1 MDRDLVVGSSVAAAV
16 VAIALL
22 LIIFIFVRRQ
32 WSHAEERKLRIRAQL
47 SGLTYGDDEVFLNVA
62 DPPFSTFSLL
72 WVDPLTGG
80 SAEAR
85 SSNRMEG
92 VERLWLFSSVSAPV
106 WKSETKFGTFEA
118 SQNTLGETAMQYLY
132 LILVFNQ

>member
-47 SGLTYGDDEVFLNVA
+47 SGLTYGDDEVILHVA

-72 WVDPLTGG
+72 WIH
-80 SAEAR
+80 
-85 SSNRMEG
+85 
-92 VERLWLFSSVSAPV
+92 WLH
-106 WKSETKFGTFEA
+106 
-118 SQNTLGETAMQYLY
+118 
-132 LILVFNQ
+132 